1 MLEKVRAKKKICWI
15 HTDYSKVAVDPQME
29 LPVWSGYD
37 HIISISDAVTQG
49 FLKVFPS
56 LKGKIVL
63 MQNILP
69 QKFVEDRSALV
80 PEEEVLTQ
88 MPREDGVVN
97 LLSVGRYSWA
107 KNYDNVPDI
116 CRRILEKGCR
126 VKWYIIGYGTEEGVI
141 RSKIGECE
149 VEGNVILLG
158 KKTNPYP
165 YIKACDI
172 YVQPSRYE
180 GNSVTVREAQMLRR
194 PVVVTAYPT
203 ASSQVVDGI
212 DGKIVPLDNESCA
225 SGIAEF
231 VKDTGLREK
240 IERNL
245 SVSSYSNE
253 DQVKTLDTLI
263 D

>member
-1 MLEKVRAKKKICWI
+1 
-15 HTDYSKVAVDPQME
+15 
-29 LPVWSGYD
+29 
-37 HIISISDAVTQG
+37 
-49 FLKVFPS
+49 
-56 LKGKIVL
+56 
-63 MQNILP
+63 
-69 QKFVEDRSALV
+69 
-80 PEEEVLTQ
+80 
-88 MPREDGVVN
+88 
-97 LLSVGRYSWA
+97 
-107 KNYDNVPDI
+107 
-116 CRRILEKGCR
+116 
-126 VKWYIIGYGTEEGVI
+126 
-141 RSKIGECE
+141 
-149 VEGNVILLG
+149 
-158 KKTNPYP
+158 
-165 YIKACDI
+165 
-172 YVQPSRYE
+172 
-180 GNSVTVREAQMLRR
+180 MLRR